1 MTPKE
6 KAEELILKYMRIKT
20 DEWFNKHIAIQC
32 ALICV
37 EEIILSH
44 PNRVVHSSWKV
55 ETFDAEYYEQ
65 VKQEINQLT

>member
-6 KAEELILKYMRIKT
+6 KALQLVDKFLPNMPRANEN
-20 DEWFNKHIAIQC
+20 EWAKRC

-37 EEIILSH
+37 EEIILSN